1 MHTFL
6 YINVGYVNLN
16 ICLQKHYWWVPM
28 DMTLY
33 DPLPTYKV
41 MQTFIFELGIHFYI
55 KTITFQPLIYIIRV
69 TQKKNLQKYAVFINV
84 YFNDCVYK
92 IITAPQNKAK
102 RACVQI
108 LYF

>member
-1 MHTFL
+1 
-6 YINVGYVNLN
+6 
-16 ICLQKHYWWVPM
+16 M

-41 MQTFIFELGIHFYI
+41 LLTLIFELGIHFYI
-55 KTITFQPLIYIIRV
+55 RKITFQPLIYLIRLS
-69 TQKKNLQKYAVFINV
+69 QKKNLQKYDVFINGYV
-84 YFNDCVYK
+84 LDCVYK

-102 RACVQI
+102 RACSQI